1 MQNVDAKPAS
11 QVSGNHLGLGI
22 LLTILGGV
30 GWGFSGA
37 CAQFLFSNYGVNPRW
52 IVCVRLLLGGL
63 VFVAVA
69 CCIDRANLKAAISSP
84 RALLRMAGYSLGG
97 LSLCMMCYLN
107 AIDASNAGTATVLQ
121 ALNLVIILAVTC
133 IQLKRRPSKKEAV
146 GVALALAGT
155 FLLATHG
162 QLGSLAITPAGLFW
176 GLVNA
181 VAASLYTLLP
191 ARLLHEFGSVV
202 TTGISMLVGAV
213 AAWALFQ
220 PWTIMPTLD
229 GGGVAAVVG
238 IVLVGTVMSYFL
250 FLTGVKMIGSMLAGL
265 FASTEPIT
273 AGILSVVWLGT
284 SFAPVDLI
292 GMALIIA
299 MMFLMA

>member
-11 QVSGNHLGLGI
+11 QVTGNHLGLGI

-37 CAQFLFSNYGVNPRW
+37 CAQFLFSNYGVDPRW
-52 IVCVRLLLGGL
+52 VVCVRLLLGGL

-69 CCIDRANLKAAISSP
+69 CFIDRANLKAAVSSP

-97 LSLCMMCYLN
+97 LSLCMVCYLN
-107 AIDASNAGTATVLQ
+107 AIDTSNAGTATVLQ

-133 IQLKRRPSKKEAV
+133 VQLRRRPSGKEAL

-162 QLGSLAITPAGLFW
+162 QLGSLAITPAGLAW

-181 VAASLYTLLP
+181 VAAALYTLLP

-213 AAWALFQ
+213 ATWALFQ
-220 PWTIMPTLD
+220 PWAIMPTLD
-229 GGGVAAVVG
+229 GVGVAAVVG

-273 AGILSVVWLGT
+273 AGVLSVVWLGT
-284 SFAPVDLI
+284 SFAPVDLV